1 MEFVAYLWTARATL
15 LRNGLQ
21 IASVRSC
28 QQLVPNQ
35 PQTGYLELSSSGKV
49 YACWVKRLACEG
61 SPGYIPNKHE
71 PWGRP
76 LTKQVKWGQLLCC
89 PHRLDTIQLRITT
102 LDPVVVVVML
112 LLVFLEKCLIFLSH
126 FSKVN
131 VVYSCVGCR
140 MSLCSVCYENGEWI
154 YLLLIQNGQS
164 SCLLSIASKRVISA
178 GLCWKLV
185 TLSTSLRC

>member
-1 MEFVAYLWTARATL
+1 MHVTICPCRGMSRTGRGATSFLDRPRVIFLRQSLCL
-15 LRNGLQ
+15 LGQ
-21 IASVRSC
+21 TPGVRR
-28 QQLVPNQ
+28 
-35 PQTGYLELSSSGKV
+35 LSWV
-49 YACWVKRLACEG
+49 Y
-61 SPGYIPNKHE
+61 SKHE

-102 LDPVVVVVML
+102 LDPVVAVVML
-112 LLVFLEKCLIFLSH
+112 LLVFLDKCLIFLSH

-140 MSLCSVCYENGEWI
+140 MSLCSVGYEKEEWI